1 MDLLDAWPLFGLR
14 LRTPRLELRPV
25 RDEDVPG
32 LVDAALAGIHDPA
45 VMPFAVPW
53 TDAEPDVLRR
63 ELARFVWRQRASIR
77 PDTWTLQLAVLH
89 EGRPVGVQ
97 DLSTAD
103 FAELRTVLTGSWL
116 TRRAQ
121 GRGIGTE
128 MRAAVL
134 LFAFDV
140 LGAEVAESSAASWN
154 AASLGVSR
162 RLGYVDN
169 GVERRA
175 PRPGRVI
182 EEQRLRL
189 PRESFVRPA
198 WSLRVEGVEAAR
210 RDLLLP

>member
-25 RDEDVPG
+25 RDEDLPG

-89 EGRPVGVQ
+89 EGRPVGMQ
-97 DLSTAD
+97 DVSTAD

>member
-1 MDLLDAWPLFGLR
+1 MDLLTAWPLFGLR

-89 EGRPVGVQ
+89 EGRPIGVQ
-97 DLSTAD
+97 DLTAAG
-103 FAELRTVLTGSWL
+103 FAQLRTVLTGSWL

-121 GRGIGTE
+121 GSGIGTE

-162 RLGYVDN
+162 HLGYVDN

-175 PRPGRVI
+175 PRPGEVI

-189 PRESFVRPA
+189 PREAFVRPA
-198 WSLRVEGVEAAR
+198 WSLQVEGFEAAR